1 MTDLPFLTPL
11 NADQL
16 RAAGIPEPWRFGMAD
31 QVRFGEIDALQH
43 VNNAVYLKWFEN
55 LRILYFQQF
64 SLWHQRENRPKFVLR
79 AVDLDYRSEVK
90 LTDRYI
96 LTGRTMKMGTSSF
109 TMEYG
114 VWVGDRLTTTSHAVL
129 VMLNPD
135 NTKAALPE
143 SLRTE
148 LREIDGVPD

>member
-1 MTDLPFLTPL
+1 MDLPFLTPL
-11 NADQL
+11 GPQHL
-16 RAAGIPEPWRFGMAD
+16 RDAGIPEPWRFGMAD

-64 SLWHQRENRPKFVLR
+64 TLWREAERRPKFVLR
-79 AVDLDYRSEVK
+79 AVDLDYRGEVK
-90 LTDRYI
+90 FLERYI

-114 VWVGDRLTTTSHAVL
+114 VWVGDRLATKSHATL
-129 VMLNPD
+129 VMLNDD
-135 NTKAALPE
+135 NTKRPLPE
-143 SLRTE
+143 GLRQE
-148 LREIDGVPD
+148 LREIDGAEG